1 MKKNISIN
9 MFGQLFNIDEDA
21 YQVLSRYLESMK
33 QYFMRREGGNEI
45 AEDIERHVA
54 ELMWQ
59 HSHSGTQP
67 VSIEDVNAI
76 ISQIGNPSEIDNS
89 EAQGTEATEDTHE
102 AEDTRGA
109 EAGKGFSHLHEA
121 WNSFQSSMGK
131 STNKRYLFRNPDD
144 KIIRGVLSGLSRYLG
159 WESPTLLRLVFSLLM
174 IASLFAESGYFLM
187 CILLAYIVL
196 AIIIPVPRNAE
207 ERLKM
212 RGEDITPDSLN
223 REMLRESNDAVSSE
237 QRRASQNGGCLMT
250 FLKVVLFLLLLP
262 VLFFG
267 ALIIFVLV
275 LILFVPMALVF
286 GMTGVFGSLCHVSVS
301 VFPSFVE
308 SFISDNHLII
318 SLALCSLLCV
328 IILPIMAVASIIKN
342 RRKPD
347 SKSHVWLY
355 MLLIL
360 ISLSVLISSAV
371 ILAVKGQSLMDK
383 FNNYRQVQVDC
394 LSNESA
400 DSLFV
405 AIPIEAGTDST
416 GITLSS
422 DSSQIIIKHKKC
434 NKK

>member
-67 VSIEDVNAI
+67 VSIDDVNAI

-89 EAQGTEATEDTHE
+89 EAQGTEATEDNHE
-102 AEDTRGA
+102 AEDTQGA
-109 EAGKGFSHLHEA
+109 EADKGFSHLHEA

-144 KIIRGVLSGLSRYLG
+144 KIIGGVLSGLSRYLG

-174 IASLFAESGYFLM
+174 IASLFAGSGYFFM

-267 ALIIFVLV
+267 ALIIFVLMV
-275 LILFVPMALVF
+275 VGF
-286 GMTGVFGSLCHVSVS
+286 GMAGALGSL
-301 VFPSFVE
+301 FPLSIGGPLPFLDTFLME
-308 SFISDNHLII
+308 NQLMTGI
-318 SLALCSLLCV
+318 ALCSLLCV
-328 IILPIMAVASIIKN
+328 IIIPVIALFSILRN
-342 RRKPD
+342 RGKEGA
-347 SKSHVWLY
+347 KSHTWAFVLTWVIALG
-355 MLLIL
+355 LLVTSA
-360 ISLSVLISSAV
+360 ISLT
-371 ILAVKGQSLMDK
+371 VKGVKLNEKLEMLQRNT
-383 FNNYRQVQVDC
+383 NNALVDSMTQDA
-394 LSNESA
+394 L
-400 DSLFV
+400 DSLSL
-405 AIPIEAGTDST
+405 AAPLELDIDST
-416 GITLSS
+416 GVTLSS
-422 DSSQIIIKHKKC
+422 DSTQIIIKHKRT